1 MTREGAEAKGRRY
14 LTEGR
19 LTVLEC
25 GDWLVDATCKG
36 DSGHVYVLG
45 YTRDG
50 WWCECPAVRCSHLVA
65 LQLVTAPRRT
75 GTRPDHAPPQY
86 EAPRR
91 PTSPA
96 RGNP

>member
-1 MTREGAEAKGRRY
+1 MSREGADAKGRRY

-25 GDWLVDATCKG
+25 HDWQVSASCKG

-50 WWCECPAVRCSHLVA
+50 WWCECPAIHCSHLVA
-65 LQLVTAPRRT
+65 LQLVTAPRRPST
-75 GTRPDHAPPQY
+75 PPAHAPQPT
-86 EAPRR
+86 ATPPR
-91 PTSPA
+91 P
-96 RGNP
+96 